1 VLLKYIEGEIG
12 KMKCVRFI
20 LHQRISASKKVR
32 ESSLSDLIETSC
44 FINVALLSFSFF
56 LSFFFSLST
65 GPGQNVKAVLEEFS
79 WRFSLIIGPGN
90 PLQM

>member
-1 VLLKYIEGEIG
+1 
-12 KMKCVRFI
+12 MKCVRFI

-32 ESSLSDLIETSC
+32 ESSPSDLIETSC
-44 FINVALLSFSFF
+44 FINVALLFAFF
-56 LSFFFSLST
+56 FFFSLST

-79 WRFSLIIGPGN
+79 WRFSLITGPGN